1 MWLLDCNRNASGL
14 NQFGISAFIKPVKAH
29 KTDRSIGERLANL
42 ADLLIAGRNGCAAGD
57 PESVAETNA
66 HRPRAGRAAMLHAA
80 DDFLPDIASLG
91 EIDPAELIEIRFMR
105 EGVEHQEIAPAF
117 GNHKR
122 HPSAVII
129 LRRAARQGSRCL
141 RQGIGWA
148 DQALAE
154 SGAAWIDEGVE
165 ILARNGRRIE
175 AGHHRDGLRQEREC
189 DVGAE
194 LVSGQAGQKVLV
206 RRGSDLTDLASLAGH
221 TVCAP
226 KGTSSLKNL
235 ETMAP
240 AATPVPADNHTGC
253 LVLFQTG
260 AVDAITGDDTVLA
273 GLAAQDPYAVVTD
286 APAFTQEPYGVAVK
300 AGAVDLVQFVNAL
313 LEQMRADGR
322 WAAMYATWLAPTL
335 GAGTGQP
342 APNYGRAP

>member
-1 MWLLDCNRNASGL
+1 MSPAMTSRRPLPR
-14 NQFGISAFIKPVKAH
+14 
-29 KTDRSIGERLANL
+29 TRL
-42 ADLLIAGRNGCAAGD
+42 
-57 PESVAETNA
+57 
-66 HRPRAGRAAMLHAA
+66 RALTSTAAMLLVTALVAACSSQVPTVVPDPSASASAAPSASASASPSPSASAAPVTCDNPTQSYAPTGPLPAA
-80 DDFLPDIASLG
+80 DALPAGSTMAAIRARG
-91 EIDPAELIEIRFMR
+91 RLIV
-105 EGVEHQEIAPAF
+105 GV
-117 GNHKR
+117 
-122 HPSAVII
+122 SADTY
-129 LRRAARQGSRCL
+129 LLGSRNPL
-141 RQGIGWA
+141 TGQIEGF
-148 DQALAE
+148 D
-154 SGAAWIDEGVE
+154 ID
-165 ILARNGRRIE
+165 LARAIGQAILGPQANVQLVVLTAADRIPALQEGRVDIVVRNMTMN
-175 AGHHRDGLRQEREC
+175 C
-189 DVGAE
+189 DRWTQVAFSQ
-194 LVSGQAGQKVLV
+194 VYYQAGQKVLV
-206 RRGSDLTDLASLAGH
+206 RRGSGLTDLASLAGH

-286 APAFTQEPYGVAVK
+286 APAFTQEPYGVATK
-300 AGAVDLVQFVNAL
+300 AGAVDLVQFINAL